1 MKAFCYLV
9 LIIGFFIFFQQ
20 SPVYAVMVIGAIAVG
35 YLYIKSKRSQSK
47 GGSGFLGLM
56 KGNPQQSPSTFDD
69 LVTLMMIQQL
79 LGTNTNH
86 KGEEI
91 DTSHKEHIDL
101 IKQEVL
107 DLLDE

>member
-9 LIIGFFIFFQQ
+9 LIIGFFMFFQQ
-20 SPVYAVMVIGAIAVG
+20 SPVYAVIVIGAIAVG
-35 YLYIKSKRSQSK
+35 YLYIKSKRSQSS
-47 GGSGFLGLM
+47 GSGFLGLM
-56 KGNPQQSPSTFDD
+56 KGNPQQSTSTFDD

-86 KGEEI
+86 KSEEI
-91 DTSHKEHIDL
+91 DTSHKEHIDT